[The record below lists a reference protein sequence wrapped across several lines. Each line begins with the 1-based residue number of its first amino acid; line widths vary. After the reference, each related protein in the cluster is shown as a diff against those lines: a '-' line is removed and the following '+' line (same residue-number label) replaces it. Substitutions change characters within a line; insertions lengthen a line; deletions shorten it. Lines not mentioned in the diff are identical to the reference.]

1 MKRELKFVVPIKVYG
16 TKEKERMKY
25 SLNKLWAAGPGSQW
39 LRKSKANLW
48 HDEVNAIIDGLNA
61 SPFVSK
67 VDLEFKYVFK
77 LNSLD
82 TSNCAVMSK
91 LVEDALVRKGV
102 ILGDENDK
110 VGKITTESINL
121 PLSLRRHLSWDYV
134 EVKVIERNLKTDEE
148 NVKRIETE
156 LRGIG
161 TEV

>member
-1 MKRELKFVVPIKVYG
+1 MRELKFVVPIKVYW
-16 TKEKERMKY
+16 KLERERMKF
-25 SLNKLWAAGPGSQW
+25 SLNKCWAGWAWTQW

-48 HDEVNAIIDGLNA
+48 HDEVNAIIDYLQI
-61 SPFVSK
+61 SPFTCK

-91 LVEDALVRKGV
+91 LVEDALVRKGI

-134 EVKVIERNLKTDEE
+134 EVTVIERNLKQDGE

>member
-1 MKRELKFVVPIKVYG
+1 
-16 TKEKERMKY
+16 MKY
-25 SLNKLWAAGPGSQW
+25 SLNRVWAAGPGSQW
-39 LRKSKANLW
+39 ERKAKANLW
-48 HDEVNAIIDGLNA
+48 HDEVNAIIDELNA
-61 SPFVSK
+61 SPFTSK

-102 ILGDENDK
+102 ILWDENDK

-121 PLSLRRHLSWDYV
+121 PLSLRRNLSWDYV
-134 EVKVIERNLKTDEE
+134 EVKVLERNFKEDNE

-156 LRGIG
+156 LFRNE